1 MYILDIDSP
10 SNVTGTYTDYWVFNI
25 IINQYLM
32 SIGSYDTFST
42 YTNSSQAFMCYVIF
56 ILGSFFST
64 ITALNMII
72 AIMSDT
78 FAKVTESYD

>member
-1 MYILDIDSP
+1 
-10 SNVTGTYTDYWVFNI
+10 
-25 IINQYLM
+25 
-32 SIGSYDTFST
+32 
-42 YTNSSQAFMCYVIF
+42 MCYVIF
-56 ILGSFFST
+56 ILATFFST